1 MYSLSV
7 AIIMFVYTSMNLQI
21 ISSEY
26 SNEKYG
32 GSDLLVRNGFRSP
45 NLEFSLFEDILNVQL
60 KDYIEDYAT
69 MNSNLFTYLKNS

>member
-7 AIIMFVYTSMNLQI
+7 AVIMFVYTSMNLQI

-32 GSDLLVRNGFRSP
+32 GSDLLVRNNAFITEI
-45 NLEFSLFEDILNVQL
+45 EFSVIEDILNVRL

-69 MNSNLFTYLKNS
+69 MNANLFAYLKS